1 MSSVPGSH
9 HQKRRRADYFISG
22 KACIAARERDLMPL
36 LADAYADESRQKP
49 PVAPA
54 LPHPHVVSGD
64 EVLGGLQSSRH
75 GLSRQEAMARLERF
89 GRNTLPRP
97 TPQGVVALFFGSSS
111 VRSSTF
117 SSSPRWCPWRSR
129 SGPTPSSSSLCC

>member
-1 MSSVPGSH
+1 
-9 HQKRRRADYFISG
+9 
-22 KACIAARERDLMPL
+22 
-36 LADAYADESRQKP
+36 
-49 PVAPA
+49 
-54 LPHPHVVSGD
+54 VVSGD
-64 EVLGGLQSSRH
+64 EILGGLQSSRH

-97 TPQGVVALFFGSSS
+97 TPQGVVGFFFGSSS

>member
-1 MSSVPGSH
+1 MSSVSGSH

-89 GRNTLPRP
+89 GRNTLPRS
-97 TPQGVVALFFGSSS
+97 TPQGVVAH
-111 VRSSTF
+111 F
-117 SSSPRWCPWRSR
+117 SAVP
-129 SGPTPSSSSLCC
+129 

>member
-1 MSSVPGSH
+1 MSSGPGTH

-36 LADAYADESRQKP
+36 LADAYADESRPEP
-49 PVAPA
+49 PIAPA

-75 GLSRQEAMARLERF
+75 GLSRQEAMALLEWF
-89 GRNTLPRP
+89 GRNTLSRP
-97 TPQGVVALFFGSSS
+97 TPPGVVALFF
-111 VRSSTF
+111 
-117 SSSPRWCPWRSR
+117 
-129 SGPTPSSSSLCC
+129 